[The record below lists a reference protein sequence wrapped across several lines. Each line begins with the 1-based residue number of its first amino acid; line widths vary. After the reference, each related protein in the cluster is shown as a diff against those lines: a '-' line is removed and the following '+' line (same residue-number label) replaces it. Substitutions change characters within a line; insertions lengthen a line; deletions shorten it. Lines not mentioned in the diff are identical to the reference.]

1 MKKIAYLLLVIVLTV
16 VCIPVNAKDNFYA
29 GQDLKLNK
37 EYSSTVFAAG
47 NNVKATGKV
56 DGISFIAG
64 NDVSVE
70 NERDY
75 LFVGG
80 NIINVKKVTTK
91 DAFLA
96 GSNINIEESKIRDL
110 YAAGERVNIDSEITG
125 KAYVGGN
132 EVTINSTI
140 KGDANISAEVIILG
154 ENANIEGTLI
164 YPETAKISKD
174 KETKIA
180 KEKKYEVKEANTK
193 EKAMDMFVD
202 FLTSVCSMLLIGL
215 LLLSLNKKAF
225 TRIDKEDKTV
235 ASLFKTA
242 LLGFAVLVLLPIISI
257 VLISSTIGLGLGV
270 VCLLLYGIM
279 FYLSVLPTAYF
290 LGDWIAKDKVEN
302 KYLLFT
308 ISILV
313 IYVLRLI
320 PIIGGL
326 VTFISLCFGL
336 GMYAKL
342 IKENASIKEKK

>member
-1 MKKIAYLLLVIVLTV
+1 MKKIFYLLLIMVLTV
-16 VCIPVNAKDNFYA
+16 ICIPVNAKDNFYA

-37 EYSSTVFAAG
+37 EYDSTVFAAG

-96 GSNINIEESKIRDL
+96 GSNINVEESKIRDL
-110 YAAGERVNIDSEITG
+110 YAAGERININSEITG

-132 EVTINSTI
+132 EITINSTI

-154 ENANIEGTLI
+154 EKANIEGTLK
-164 YPETAKISKD
+164 YPEDAKISKEKD
-174 KETKIA
+174 TKIA
-180 KEKKYEVKEANTK
+180 KEKTYKVKSASTK
-193 EKAMDMFVD
+193 EKAMEMFID
-202 FLTSVCSMLLIGL
+202 FLSTVSSMILIGL
-215 LLLSLNKKAF
+215 LLLSLNRKVF
-225 TRIDKEDKTV
+225 DKIEKIE
-235 ASLFKTA
+235 KTA
-242 LLGFAVLVLLPIISI
+242 ASVFKMTLLGFAVLVLVPILSVI
-257 VLISSTIGLGLGV
+257 LISSTIGIGLGV
-270 VCLLLYGIM
+270 ICLLMYGIM

-290 LGDWIAKDKVEN
+290 LGNWIAQDKMDN

-308 ISILV
+308 ISILS

-326 VTFISLCFGL
+326 VTIISLCFGL
-336 GMYAKL
+336 GVYAKL
-342 IKENASIKEKK
+342 IKENSSIK

>member
-1 MKKIAYLLLVIVLTV
+1 MKKIFYLLLIMVLTV
-16 VCIPVNAKDNFYA
+16 ICIPVNAKDNFYA

-37 EYSSTVFAAG
+37 DYDSTVFAAG
-47 NNVKATGKV
+47 NNVKVTGKV

-96 GSNINIEESKIRDL
+96 GSNINVEESKIRDL
-110 YAAGERVNIDSEITG
+110 YAAGERININSEITG

-154 ENANIEGTLI
+154 EKANIEGTLK
-164 YPETAKISKD
+164 YPEDAKISKEKD
-174 KETKIA
+174 TKIA
-180 KEKKYEVKEANTK
+180 KEKTYKVKSASTK
-193 EKAMDMFVD
+193 EKAMEMFID
-202 FLTSVCSMLLIGL
+202 FLSTVSSMILIGL
-215 LLLSLNKKAF
+215 LLLSLNRKVF
-225 TRIDKEDKTV
+225 DKIEKIE
-235 ASLFKTA
+235 KTA
-242 LLGFAVLVLLPIISI
+242 ASVFKMTLLGFAVLVLVPILSVI
-257 VLISSTIGLGLGV
+257 LISSTIGIGLGV
-270 VCLLLYGIM
+270 ICLLMYGIM

-290 LGDWIAKDKVEN
+290 LGNWIAQDKMDN

-308 ISILV
+308 ISILS

-326 VTFISLCFGL
+326 VTIISLCFGL
-336 GMYAKL
+336 GVYAKL
-342 IKENASIKEKK
+342 IKENSSIK

>member
-1 MKKIAYLLLVIVLTV
+1 MKKIFYLLLIMVLTV
-16 VCIPVNAKDNFYA
+16 ICIPVNAKDNFYA

-37 EYSSTVFAAG
+37 EYDSTVFAAG

-96 GSNINIEESKIRDL
+96 GSNINVEESKIRDL
-110 YAAGERVNIDSEITG
+110 YAAGERININSEITG

-154 ENANIEGTLI
+154 EKANIEGTLK
-164 YPETAKISKD
+164 YPEDAKISKEKD
-174 KETKIA
+174 TKIA
-180 KEKKYEVKEANTK
+180 KEKTYKVKSASTK
-193 EKAMDMFVD
+193 EKAMEMFID
-202 FLTSVCSMLLIGL
+202 FLSTVSSMILIGI
-215 LLLSLNKKAF
+215 LLLSLNRKVF
-225 TRIDKEDKTV
+225 DKIEKIE
-235 ASLFKTA
+235 KTA
-242 LLGFAVLVLLPIISI
+242 VSVFKMTLLGFAVLVLVPILLVI
-257 VLISSTIGLGLGV
+257 LISSTIGIGLGV
-270 VCLLLYGIM
+270 ICLLMYGIM

-290 LGDWIAKDKVEN
+290 LGNWIAQDKMDN

-308 ISILV
+308 ISILS

-326 VTFISLCFGL
+326 VTIISLCFGL
-336 GMYAKL
+336 GVYAKL
-342 IKENASIKEKK
+342 IKENSSIK

>member
-1 MKKIAYLLLVIVLTV
+1 MKKLAYLLLIIVLTV
-16 VCIPVNAKDNFYA
+16 ICIPVNAKDNFYA

-96 GSNINIEESKIRDL
+96 GSNINVEESKIRDL
-110 YAAGERVNIDSEITG
+110 YAAGERVNINSEITG

-140 KGDANISAEVIILG
+140 KGDANISADVIILG
-154 ENANIEGTLI
+154 ENANIEGKLI

-174 KETKIA
+174 NNAKIT
-180 KEKKYEVKEANTK
+180 KEKKYKVKEESTK
-193 EKAMDMFVD
+193 EKAMNMFVD
-202 FLTSVCSMLLIGL
+202 FLTSVCSILLVGL

-225 TRIDKEDKTV
+225 DRIDKEEKSA
-235 ASLFKTA
+235 ASIFKTA
-242 LLGFAVLVLLPIISI
+242 LLGFAVLVLVPILSI
-257 VLISSTIGLGLGV
+257 VLISSTIG
-270 VCLLLYGIM
+270 M
-279 FYLSVLPTAYF
+279 HS
-290 LGDWIAKDKVEN
+290 
-302 KYLLFT
+302 
-308 ISILV
+308 
-313 IYVLRLI
+313 
-320 PIIGGL
+320 
-326 VTFISLCFGL
+326 
-336 GMYAKL
+336 
-342 IKENASIKEKK
+342 KKT